1 MTLTRRSIQG
11 KSDHFKSESILM
23 HGRVTMFGELK
34 MERPRYWAHPH
45 GNFDRAK
52 ILPGQK
58 LERVKVLHAFM

>member
-1 MTLTRRSIQG
+1 
-11 KSDHFKSESILM
+11 
-23 HGRVTMFGELK
+23 MFGELK
-34 MERPRYWAHPH
+34 MERPRYWSHPH